1 MKQILHI
8 LPSMLAAAYLAG
20 GCTSSR
26 PAGSFPV
33 PDILERLSSGQS
45 SDGSGPRA
53 EIDLERQA
61 LARDPE
67 LRPFRSAVEEARAEL
82 GAAVEWRDPELRASY
97 GESDSTYT
105 NAFRP
110 DETGEQAELALRIY
124 PPHLW
129 NIRPLRDA
137 ARARFHAAEADL
149 MHQSWQTV
157 SDVRALGAETAF
169 LRRRIELKEEF
180 IGLLKEKKKLLAE
193 LAEQGGV
200 TAMDVVDLSSDLMGA
215 AMQEADLRLELQQRQ
230 TELAART
237 GIAEYLADDNW
248 NSGPGGKEPDAC
260 ELADRAARE
269 RFDLVALAWRAE
281 AARADRRAE
290 TGRKIPSLS
299 HVQISQGSQE
309 EDSREEDSWEVQ
321 AAVEIPVFSLAGRS
335 EERFL
340 KIEERNLAD
349 ELSARV
355 RQVRM
360 EVQMAADR
368 HAAALKALRAMRR
381 EADALLKEYDALTKG
396 DNVPLNALQKVDIRL
411 KSVAVREWILRAEY
425 NALDA
430 WHALARACGAEP
442 VNP

>member
-1 MKQILHI
+1 MKPCLQIAV
-8 LPSMLAAAYLAG
+8 SMLAAACMVS
-20 GCTSSR
+20 GCASGR
-26 PAGSFPV
+26 PAGVIPV
-33 PDILERLSSGQS
+33 PGILEQLPAEQV
-45 SDGSGPRA
+45 SDKSGPLLQK
-53 EIDLERQA
+53 DLERQA

-67 LRPFRSAVEEARAEL
+67 LRPLRVAVEEARAEL

-97 GESDSTYT
+97 GESDSAYT
-105 NAFRP
+105 NVFRP
-110 DETGEQAELALRIY
+110 DETGEQAEVALRIY

-157 SDVRALGAETAF
+157 QDVRALGAETAF

-200 TAMDVVDLSSDLMGA
+200 TAMDVVELSSDLMGA
-215 AMQEADLRLELQQRQ
+215 AMQAADLRLELQQRQ

-237 GIAEYLADDNW
+237 GIADYQADDKW
-248 NSGPGGKEPDAC
+248 NSGPGGKKPDAD
-260 ELADRAARE
+260 ELADRAARQ

-290 TGRKIPSLS
+290 AGRKIPSLS
-299 HVQISQGSQE
+299 HIQISQGTQE
-309 EDSREEDSWEVQ
+309 DESRDEDSWEVQ
-321 AAVEIPVFSLAGRS
+321 AAVEIPIFSLAGRS

-340 KIEERNLAD
+340 KVEERNLAD

-368 HAAALKALRAMRR
+368 HAASLKASRDMRR
-381 EADALLKEYDALTKG
+381 EADALLKEYDALTGG
-396 DNVPLNALQKVDIRL
+396 DNVSLNALQKVDIRL

-442 VNP
+442 VTP